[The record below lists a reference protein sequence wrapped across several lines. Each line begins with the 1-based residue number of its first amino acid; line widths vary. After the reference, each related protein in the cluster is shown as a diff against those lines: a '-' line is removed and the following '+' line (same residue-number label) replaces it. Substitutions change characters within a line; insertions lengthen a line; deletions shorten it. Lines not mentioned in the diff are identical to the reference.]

1 MSGYPA
7 GYNAGGYA
15 APSQQQ
21 QHPQQQPQ
29 QQYAGGYYP
38 YAPTTRLAHLQIER
52 LTMLVF

>member
-21 QHPQQQPQ
+21 Q
-29 QQYAGGYYP
+29 QQYTGGYYP

>member
-7 GYNAGGYA
+7 GFNAGGYA

-21 QHPQQQPQ
+21 QHPQQQQ
-29 QQYAGGYYP
+29 QQYTGGYYP